1 MLINCIRATNS
12 FNLACFPHFFAAYCQ
27 SSILT
32 SGGAA
37 VAMVGK
43 ECIAIACDLR
53 LGNQSLGLS
62 NNFEKVFQFGDKTFL
77 GLTGLATDVLT
88 LKEDFRL
95 KHNLYKLREEREIE
109 PRTLANLVSSSL
121 YERRFGPYFV
131 GPIVAGLESKTNK
144 PFVCGFDL
152 IGCIDFAK
160 DFIVSGTATD
170 QLYGMCE
177 SLYEPNLEPE
187 DLFETISQALL
198 NAVDRDALSG
208 WGAVVYIVT
217 KDKVVKRVLKTR
229 QD

>member
-1 MLINCIRATNS
+1 MSDPFSIN
-12 FNLACFPHFFAAYCQ
+12 
-27 SSILT
+27 
-32 SGGAA
+32 GGAA

-43 ECIAIACDLR
+43 DCIAIASDLR
-53 LGNQSLGLS
+53 LGNQSLGLA
-62 NNFEKVFQFGDKTFL
+62 NDFEKIFLYGDKCYMA
-77 GLTGLATDVLT
+77 LTGLATDVLT
-88 LKEDFRL
+88 LKDTFTL
-95 KHNLYKLREEREIE
+95 KTNLYKLREERNIE
-109 PRTLANLVSSSL
+109 PKTLANLVSSTL

-131 GPIVAGLESKTNK
+131 GPIVAGLDSKTNK
-144 PFVCGFDL
+144 PFICGFDS

-160 DFIVSGTATD
+160 DFIVSGTASD

-177 SLYEPNLEPE
+177 SLYQPDLEPE

-217 KDKVVKRVLKTR
+217 KDQVVKRKLKTR

>member
-1 MLINCIRATNS
+1 MLD
-12 FNLACFPHFFAAYCQ
+12 P
-27 SSILT
+27 SSIN
-32 SGGAA
+32 GGSA

-62 NNFEKVFQFGDKTFL
+62 NNFEKIFQLGDKTFL
-77 GLTGLATDVLT
+77 GLTGLATDVTT
-88 LKEDFRL
+88 LSETFRF
-95 KHNLYKLREEREIE
+95 KNNLYKLREEREIE
-109 PRTLANLVSSSL
+109 PKTLANLVSSTL
-121 YERRFGPYFV
+121 YEKRFGPYFV
-131 GPIVAGLESKTNK
+131 GPIVAGLDSKTSE
-144 PFVCGFDL
+144 PFICGFDL

-160 DFIVSGTATD
+160 DFIVSGTASD

-187 DLFETISQALL
+187 DLFETISQSLL

-217 KDKVVKRVLKTR
+217 KDSVTKRVLKTR

>member
-1 MLINCIRATNS
+1 MSDPFSIN
-12 FNLACFPHFFAAYCQ
+12 
-27 SSILT
+27 
-32 SGGAA
+32 GGAA

-53 LGNQSLGLS
+53 LGNQSLGLA
-62 NNFEKVFQFGDKTFL
+62 NNFEKIFQFGDKTFL
-77 GLTGLATDVLT
+77 GLTGLATDVIGLKETFT
-88 LKEDFRL
+88 LKN
-95 KHNLYKLREEREIE
+95 NLYKLREEREME
-109 PRTLANLVSSSL
+109 PSTLANLVSSTL
-121 YERRFGPYFV
+121 YERRFGPWFA
-131 GPIVAGLESKTNK
+131 GPIVAGLNSKTNV
-144 PFVCGFDL
+144 PFICGFDS

-160 DFIVSGTATD
+160 DFIVSGTAAD

-208 WGAVVYIVT
+208 WGAIVYILT
-217 KDKVVKRVLKTR
+217 KDQVIKRTLKTR